1 MLRYANWIE
10 ISFQYSLSV
19 CQSAVSELIFKMS
32 PFSTHNID
40 SEKIDKLRFGKCM
53 LEGTRVSVT

>member
-19 CQSAVSELIFKMS
+19 CQSEVSELIFKMS
-32 PFSTHNID
+32 PFSTHNIY
-40 SEKIDKLRFGKCM
+40 SEKVDKLRFGKCM

>member
-19 CQSAVSELIFKMS
+19 CQSAVSELIFEMS
-32 PFSTHNID
+32 PFSTHNIYL
-40 SEKIDKLRFGKCM
+40 EKVDKLRFGKCM